1 MKGNYVP
8 YTCVCS
14 VFFDDVWYSIESNFG
29 FWSSRGNVL
38 CFTYIWIFVSCISGI
53 KYRVQSSDGSRERS
67 VSGAGEVG
75 RSSGEVEE
83 CRQFRSK
90 GRTIAPK
97 IALPPKNCSSNWG
110 ILTKWGICSC
120 SKSNIERENLRKI
133 INKCCHFSVYKSHRQ
148 IGSVSMADNHI
159 YPNSTNIIERFVK
172 VRNAESEWLNQD

>member
-1 MKGNYVP
+1 MWHTPVCVLSSSMTRDTALTAFSASGAREVIVCVLHIFEFL
-8 YTCVCS
+8 YT
-14 VFFDDVWYSIESNFG
+14 
-29 FWSSRGNVL
+29 
-38 CFTYIWIFVSCISGI
+38 SCISGI

-120 SKSNIERENLRKI
+120 SKSNIEKENLMKI
-133 INKCCHFSVYKSHRQ
+133 INK
-148 IGSVSMADNHI
+148 
-159 YPNSTNIIERFVK
+159 
-172 VRNAESEWLNQD
+172 

>member
-1 MKGNYVP
+1 MWHTPVCVLSSSM
-8 YTCVCS
+8 TCDTALTAFSASGAREVIFC
-14 VFFDDVWYSIESNFG
+14 
-29 FWSSRGNVL
+29 VL
-38 CFTYIWIFVSCISGI
+38 HIFEFFVSCIYGI

-120 SKSNIERENLRKI
+120 SKSNIEREI
-133 INKCCHFSVYKSHRQ
+133 
-148 IGSVSMADNHI
+148 
-159 YPNSTNIIERFVK
+159 
-172 VRNAESEWLNQD
+172 